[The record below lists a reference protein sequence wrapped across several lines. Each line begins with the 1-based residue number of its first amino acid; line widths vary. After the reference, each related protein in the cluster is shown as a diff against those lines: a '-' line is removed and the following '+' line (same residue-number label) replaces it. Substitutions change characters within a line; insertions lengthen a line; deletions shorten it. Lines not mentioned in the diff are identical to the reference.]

1 MKAFIDA
8 NLLIYLNTVKNKV
21 VRAGYERLYFDVL
34 RSYKLVTNV
43 LVLDETV
50 FVSWK
55 KYNVPYK
62 VTLSFIE
69 GAVLPYVEILPLRE
83 EEYVEAAKII
93 RKHGL
98 KPSDALHAAAMLLN
112 NVKVV
117 VSEDDDFDKISG
129 LKRIWI

>member
-34 RSYKLVTNV
+34 RSYKLVTDG
-43 LVLDETV
+43 LVLDETI

-69 GAVLPYVEILPLRE
+69 GAVLPYVEILPLGE

-112 NVKVV
+112 NVKVI
-117 VSEDDDFDKISG
+117 VSEDDDFDKFSW

>member
-21 VRAGYERLYFDVL
+21 VRAGYERLYFDAL
-34 RSYKLVTNV
+34 RSYKLVTDV
-43 LVLDETV
+43 LVLDETI

-69 GAVLPYVEILPLRE
+69 GAVLPYVEILPLGE
-83 EEYVEAAKII
+83 EE
-93 RKHGL
+93 
-98 KPSDALHAAAMLLN
+98 
-112 NVKVV
+112 
-117 VSEDDDFDKISG
+117 
-129 LKRIWI
+129 

>member
-8 NLLIYLNTVKNKV
+8 NLLIYLNAVKNKV
-21 VRAGYERLYFDVL
+21 VRAGYERLYFDAL
-34 RSYKLVTNV
+34 RSYKLVTDDP
-43 LVLDETV
+43 VLDETI
-50 FVSWK
+50 FVSCK
-55 KYNVPYK
+55 GYNVTYI
-62 VTLSFIE
+62 VTLSFLGE
-69 GAVLPYVEILPLRE
+69 AVLPYVEILPLRE